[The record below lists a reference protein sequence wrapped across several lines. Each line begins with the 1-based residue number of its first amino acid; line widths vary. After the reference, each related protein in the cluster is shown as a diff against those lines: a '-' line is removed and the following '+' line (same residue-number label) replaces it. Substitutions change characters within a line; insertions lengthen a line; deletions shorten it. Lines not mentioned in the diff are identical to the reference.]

1 MEQVHPALF
10 GYMLCQIINYIKGA
24 RMIKS
29 IIDKNIK
36 LIVNKVAYNR
46 NINQQVKPFKDK
58 LIKNLIS
65 ILGLEEKI
73 FKGNIGE
80 IKLVKVTRPYVN
92 LDKILANT
100 KDAKKYVTYKES
112 YRLTARVYDVVELK
126 EVA

>member
-1 MEQVHPALF
+1 
-10 GYMLCQIINYIKGA
+10 
-24 RMIKS
+24 MIKS

-46 NINQQVKPFKDK
+46 NVNQQVKPFKDK

-65 ILGLEEKI
+65 ILGLEKI

-112 YRLTARVYDVVELK
+112 YRLTAREYDVVKLK
-126 EVA
+126 EAA

>member
-1 MEQVHPALF
+1 
-10 GYMLCQIINYIKGA
+10 
-24 RMIKS
+24 MIKS

-58 LIKNLIS
+58 LVKNLIS
-65 ILGLEEKI
+65 IFGLEKI

-80 IKLVKVTRPYVN
+80 IKLVKVYTPRAD
-92 LDKILANT
+92 LIKLKANPR
-100 KDAKKYVTYKES
+100 DYKKYVTYKES

>member
-1 MEQVHPALF
+1 
-10 GYMLCQIINYIKGA
+10 
-24 RMIKS
+24 MIKS
-29 IIDKNIK
+29 IIDKYIK

-80 IKLVKVTRPYVN
+80 IKLVKVYTPRAD
-92 LDKILANT
+92 LIKLKANPR
-100 KDAKKYVTYKES
+100 DYKKYVTYKES
-112 YRLTARVYDVVELK
+112 YRLTARIYDAVELK

>member
-1 MEQVHPALF
+1 
-10 GYMLCQIINYIKGA
+10 
-24 RMIKS
+24 MIKS

-112 YRLTARVYDVVELK
+112 YRLTAREYDVVELK
-126 EVA
+126 EAA

>member
-1 MEQVHPALF
+1 VSGLKQDKKE
-10 GYMLCQIINYIKGA
+10 IKNIKKGDK
-24 RMIKS
+24 MIKS

-112 YRLTARVYDVVELK
+112 YRLTAREYDVVEL
-126 EVA
+126 EDVA

>member
-1 MEQVHPALF
+1 
-10 GYMLCQIINYIKGA
+10 
-24 RMIKS
+24 MIKS

-65 ILGLEEKI
+65 ILGLEKI

-80 IKLVKVTRPYVN
+80 IKLVKVYTPRAD
-92 LDKILANT
+92 LIKLKANPR
-100 KDAKKYVTYKES
+100 DYKKYVTYKGS
-112 YRLTARVYDVVELK
+112 YRLTARLYDAVELK
-126 EVA
+126 DVA

>member
-1 MEQVHPALF
+1 
-10 GYMLCQIINYIKGA
+10 
-24 RMIKS
+24 MIKS

-58 LIKNLIS
+58 LVKNLIS
-65 ILGLEEKI
+65 IFGLEKI

-80 IKLVKVTRPYVN
+80 IKLVKVYTPRAD
-92 LDKILANT
+92 LIKLKANPR
-100 KDAKKYVTYKES
+100 DYKKYVTYKES
-112 YRLTARVYDVVELK
+112 YRLTARLYDVVELK